1 MWGAG
6 WEGACGA
13 NQPQILLVITCS
25 YHTHLSRSSGG
36 PTANAPKTGCFF
48 DPQGPQ
54 GLRGTLLVI
63 TCSHHPHLSRP
74 PGALRH
80 RGPKLDVSLFPR
92 GPTGPG
98 EPYSSA
104 LLRITPTCLDAQAA
118 YTGCFFVPQGPQG
131 PRGAL
136 LVITCSY
143 HLHLSRSPGA
153 PSALGD

>member
-1 MWGAG
+1 VPT
-6 WEGACGA
+6 
-13 NQPQILLVITCS
+13 NHKSYSSSLVRIT
-25 YHTHLSRSSGG
+25 
-36 PTANAPKTGCFF
+36 PTCL
-48 DPQGPQ
+48 DPQGDLQQMPPKLDVSLIPRAPK
-54 GLRGTLLVI
+54 GSGEPYLLVI
-63 TCSHHPHLSRP
+63 TCSHHLRLSRP

-136 LVITCSY
+136 LVITRSS